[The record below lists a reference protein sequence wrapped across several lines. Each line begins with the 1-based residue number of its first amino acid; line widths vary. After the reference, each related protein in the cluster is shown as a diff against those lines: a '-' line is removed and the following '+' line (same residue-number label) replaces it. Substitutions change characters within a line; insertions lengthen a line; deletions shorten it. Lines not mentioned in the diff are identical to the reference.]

1 MHWIISYIW
10 VSYNQIVII
19 AGISELLEG
28 ETSNSEEL
36 HLKSSQETISRMSF
50 SNSPRVVE
58 VNTL

>member
-36 HLKSSQETISRMSF
+36 HLKSSQET
-50 SNSPRVVE
+50 RVVE